1 MADPQLSYSDRATT
15 VALDATIL
23 SEGKLQVCLM
33 QISPVMARIAQ
44 DESRPDAVA
53 AVRHLLIGGG
63 EHAVPALSEMAP
75 GAAPVLIVAPEFAF
89 GSGDW
94 SAVDEAIRQ
103 SNRPIVLIA
112 GFGATPGQKIL
123 EWGAQNGAA
132 GPTSRHFAW
141 DQQAQPIGSAR
152 PVNGGW
158 CWYHHPTDGTHCFTY
173 LKSIAEQNVE
183 AVDLAELQ
191 YGRTATHVRF
201 NDLDLFPLI
210 CADMLQPIAEHP
222 DSSQA
227 RIREVLDAI
236 NNPDRPALVIGSL
249 LQHGY
254 NVNWESAIDSFLNQ
268 VMADRRALVALCN
281 VPYDKPL
288 PREEVDRW
296 RSLTGVY
303 GKWGE
308 LTKGQRNLPVG
319 RRLNVRGVVAAVVRR
334 TQPTIASGAVD
345 WGPYGPVDGKF
356 VWHADMTCSCGPQ
369 GLAAPIKLPTSQHA
383 CELVRFARRHPPE
396 PGWSPRVGEGLRNLA
411 TQVASG
417 ATPRARR
424 IINSLLYGVT
434 PIEADPDILHEM
446 ETAAVAAIHALAIV
460 STIKGVVWQSIEA
473 QDGQLKMGNVDRNVL
488 IWKDPKMT
496 SGQMRR
502 ELGAWKIDTAK
513 HPELIV
519 IGGSRFGDIDA
530 GPVEER
536 PRDDVSLSP
545 SGDAQL
551 GASGS
556 LTADENDITRPKV
569 RRVIAAI
576 GISRVAKIYAEHEST
591 NDDDTRISQLL
602 ADIEG
607 YFSKGGIA

>member
-15 VALDATIL
+15 IALDATIL

-33 QISPVMARIAQ
+33 QISPTTACIAS

-53 AVRHLLIGGG
+53 SVRHLLIGGG

-75 GAAPVLIVAPEFAF
+75 GGGPVLIVAPEFAF
-89 GSGDW
+89 GSDDW

-103 SNRPIVLIA
+103 SNRPIILIA

-123 EWGAQNGAA
+123 DWRAQENATS
-132 GPTSRHFAW
+132 PTGRYFAW

-158 CWYHHPTDGTHCFTY
+158 CWYHNPAEGTLCFTY
-173 LKSIAEQNVE
+173 LKSIAEQSVE
-183 AVDLAELQ
+183 AVELAELQ
-191 YGRTATHVRF
+191 YGSTATHVRF

-210 CADMLQPIAEHP
+210 CADMLQPIVEHP

-227 RIREVLDAI
+227 RIREVLDTV
-236 NNPDRPALVIGSL
+236 NNPDRPAIVVGSL
-249 LQHGY
+249 FQHGY
-254 NVNWESAIDSFLNQ
+254 NVNWEAAIDSFLNQ

-281 VPYDKPL
+281 IPYDKPL
-288 PREEVDRW
+288 PTEEVDRW

-319 RRLNVRGVVAAVVRR
+319 RRLNVRGVVGAVVRR

-356 VWHADMTCSCGPQ
+356 VWHAEMTCSCGPQ
-369 GLAAPIKLPTSQHA
+369 GLVAPVKLPPSQHS

-396 PGWSPRVGEGLRNLA
+396 RGWSPRVGEGLKNLES
-411 TQVASG
+411 QVASG
-417 ATPRARR
+417 TTPRARR
-424 IINSLLYGVT
+424 IINSLLNGVR
-434 PIEADPDILHEM
+434 PVEADPDILHEI
-446 ETAAVAAIHALAIV
+446 ETAAVAAIHALATV
-460 STIKGVVWQSIEA
+460 STIEGIVWQSIEA
-473 QDGQLKMGNVDRNVL
+473 QDGQFKMGNVDRNVL

-502 ELGAWKIDTAK
+502 ELGAWKIDTTK

-519 IGGSRFGDIDA
+519 IGGSRFGDLDT
-530 GPVEER
+530 GLVEQQR
-536 PRDDVSLSP
+536 RDDVSLAP
-545 SGDAQL
+545 SGGTEL

-556 LTADENDITRPKV
+556 LTADDNDITRPKV
-569 RRVIAAI
+569 RRVVAAI
-576 GISRVAKIYAEHEST
+576 GISRVATIYAEHELAA
-591 NDDDTRISQLL
+591 DDGTKISQLL
-602 ADIEG
+602 ADIQG
-607 YFSKGGIA
+607 LFAKGGAA